1 MTDPQEEY
9 ELCLEYFDTSVLDTA
24 KLFLVLGNSKASAFG
39 IVKLFLEYK
48 PMTAVICKN
57 IQRYIDCGINST
69 QVFNRYSSLLK
80 KKIFLKDKE
89 TSIIFDDILYNKS
102 QILDFY
108 NSLPNSN
115 VSLLQIQE
123 NVEENIIFDC
133 IFISGTLQD
142 AEIEKIVKN
151 YNLPCSASDLSDI
164 INTCTEANEFC
175 IIYKSSFYFLEM
187 VRDTN

>member
-24 KLFLVLGNSKASAFG
+24 KLFLVLGNSNSDTFG

-57 IQRYIDCGINST
+57 VQKYTDCGINST

-133 IFISGTLQD
+133 IFISSTLQHS
-142 AEIEKIVKN
+142 EIEKIVKN
-151 YNLPCSASDLSDI
+151 YCLPCSASDLSDI
-164 INTCTEANEFC
+164 INTCIESKEFC
-175 IIYKSSFYFLEM
+175 IIYKSSFYFLE
-187 VRDTN
+187 NGQSQ